1 MMENKNFVFGHK
13 KPDTDSIASAISM
26 ANLQSNIGNYS
37 ESFRLGNINR
47 ETEFALK
54 TFSVDAPELIEKVN
68 QNDSVIMVDSNEFDQ
83 SAEGIEDA
91 NIKMI
96 VDHHRL
102 NLQTTSPVFC
112 MAEPVG
118 CTSTILYKLYKQN
131 DVSITP
137 EMAGL
142 MLSAIVSDTLL
153 FKSPTSTEQDKFIAG
168 KLSDIAGLDMYDYG
182 FRMLKAG
189 TNLDGYTAKEIINT
203 DSKPFEKNGTK
214 FVISQVNSADVD
226 SVLEKQKEL
235 ERAIEDEILLNNLD
249 CYVFMVTDILNAS
262 SKAVVLGNKRDIFE
276 KAYNTKLFNNT
287 AILDGVVS
295 RKKQVL
301 PKILDAIN

>member
-1 MMENKNFVFGHK
+1 MDNKNLVFGHK

-26 ANLQSNIGNYS
+26 ANLQTNIGNYS
-37 ESFRLGNINR
+37 ESFRLGDINR

-54 TFSVDAPELIEKVN
+54 TFSVNKPEYLEKVDE
-68 QNDSVIMVDSNEFDQ
+68 NDNVIMVDSNEFPQ
-83 SAEGIEDA
+83 SAEGIEKA

-102 NLQTTSPVFC
+102 NLQTVNPVFC

-131 DVSITP
+131 EVNIAP

-182 FRMLKAG
+182 YRLLKAG

-203 DSKPFEKNGTK
+203 DSKPFDKNGVN
-214 FVISQVNSADVD
+214 FVISQINSADVD

-235 ERAIEDEILLNNLD
+235 ETAIENEILLNNLD

-262 SKAVVLGNKRDIFE
+262 SKAIVLGNRRDIFE
-276 KAYNTKLFNNT
+276 KAYNTKLFNNI
-287 AILDGVVS
+287 AVLDGVVS

-301 PKILDAIN
+301 PKIFDAIQ

>member
-1 MMENKNFVFGHK
+1 MDNMNLVFGHK

-26 ANLQSNIGNYS
+26 ANLQTNIGNYS
-37 ESFRLGNINR
+37 ESFRLGNVNR
-47 ETEFALK
+47 ETEFALN
-54 TFSVDAPELIEKVN
+54 TFSVKQPEYIEKVDEEDN
-68 QNDSVIMVDSNEFDQ
+68 VIPVYSNEFPQ
-83 SAEGIEDA
+83 SAEVIEKA

-102 NLQTTSPVFC
+102 NLQTENPIYC
-112 MAEPVG
+112 MVEPVG

-131 DVSITP
+131 EVNIAP

-182 FRMLKAG
+182 YRLLKAG

-203 DSKPFEKNGTK
+203 DSKPFNKNEIN
-214 FVISQVNSADVD
+214 FVISQINSADVD
-226 SVLEKQKEL
+226 SVFEKQKEL
-235 ERAIEDEILLNNLD
+235 ETAIENEILLNNLD

-262 SKAVVLGNKRDIFE
+262 SKAIVLGNRRDIFE

-287 AILDGVVS
+287 AVLDGVVS

-301 PKILDAIN
+301 PKILEAID

>member
-1 MMENKNFVFGHK
+1 MDNMNLVFGHK

-26 ANLQSNIGNYS
+26 ANLQTNIGSYS
-37 ESFRLGNINR
+37 ESFRLGNVNR
-47 ETEFALK
+47 ETDFALK
-54 TFSVDAPELIEKVN
+54 TFGMKEPEYLEKVTEKDN
-68 QNDSVIMVDSNEFDQ
+68 VIMVDSNEFSQ
-83 SAEGIEDA
+83 SADGIENA

-102 NLQTTSPVFC
+102 NLQTTNPVFC

-137 EMAGL
+137 EMAGI

-168 KLSDIAGLDMYDYG
+168 KLSDIAGIDMYDYG
-182 FRMLKAG
+182 YRMLKAG
-189 TNLDGYTAKEIINT
+189 TNLDGYTAEQIINT
-203 DSKPFEKNGTK
+203 DSKPFDKNGVK
-214 FVISQVNSADVD
+214 FVISQINSADVD
-226 SVLEKQKEL
+226 SVLEKQNEL
-235 ERAIEDEILLNNLD
+235 ETAIASEIVNNNLD

-262 SKAVVLGNKRDIFE
+262 SKAIVLGNKKGIFE

-287 AILDGVVS
+287 AVLDGVVS

-301 PKILDAIN
+301 PKLLEAID

>member
-1 MMENKNFVFGHK
+1 MDNMNLVFGHK

-26 ANLQSNIGNYS
+26 ANLQTNIGSYS
-37 ESFRLGNINR
+37 ESFRLGNVNR
-47 ETEFALK
+47 ETDFALK
-54 TFSVDAPELIEKVN
+54 TFGMKEPEYLEQVTEKDN
-68 QNDSVIMVDSNEFDQ
+68 VIMVDSNEFSQ
-83 SAEGIEDA
+83 SADGIENA

-102 NLQTTSPVFC
+102 NLQTTNPVFC

-137 EMAGL
+137 EMAGI

-168 KLSDIAGLDMYDYG
+168 KLSDIAGIDMYDYG
-182 FRMLKAG
+182 YRMLKAG
-189 TNLDGYTAKEIINT
+189 TNLDGYTAEQIINT
-203 DSKPFEKNGTK
+203 DSKPFDKNGVK
-214 FVISQVNSADVD
+214 FVISQINSADVD
-226 SVLEKQKEL
+226 SVLEKQNEL
-235 ERAIEDEILLNNLD
+235 ETAIASEIVNNNLD

-262 SKAVVLGNKRDIFE
+262 SKAIVLGNKKDIFE

-287 AILDGVVS
+287 AVLDGVVS

-301 PKILDAIN
+301 PKLLEAID

>member
-1 MMENKNFVFGHK
+1 MDNMNLVFGHK

-26 ANLQSNIGNYS
+26 ANLQTNIGSYS
-37 ESFRLGNINR
+37 ESFRLGNVNR
-47 ETEFALK
+47 ETDFALK
-54 TFSVDAPELIEKVN
+54 TFGMKEPEYLEQVTEKDN
-68 QNDSVIMVDSNEFDQ
+68 VIMVDSNEFSQ
-83 SAEGIEDA
+83 SAEGIENA

-102 NLQTTSPVFC
+102 NLQTTNPVFC

-137 EMAGL
+137 EMAGI

-168 KLSDIAGLDMYDYG
+168 KLSDIAGIDMYDYG
-182 FRMLKAG
+182 YRMLKAG
-189 TNLDGYTAKEIINT
+189 TNLDGYTAEQIINT
-203 DSKPFEKNGTK
+203 DSKPFDKNGVK
-214 FVISQVNSADVD
+214 FVISQINSADVD
-226 SVLEKQKEL
+226 SVLEKQNEL
-235 ERAIEDEILLNNLD
+235 ETAIASEIVNNNLD

-262 SKAVVLGNKRDIFE
+262 SKAIVLGNKKDIFE

-287 AILDGVVS
+287 AVLDGVVS

-301 PKILDAIN
+301 PKLLEAID

>member
-1 MMENKNFVFGHK
+1 MDNKNLVFGHK

-26 ANLQSNIGNYS
+26 ANLQTNIGNYS
-37 ESFRLGNINR
+37 ESFRLGNVNR

-54 TFSVDAPELIEKVN
+54 TFSVKEPEYLEKVTEDDN
-68 QNDSVIMVDSNEFDQ
+68 VIMVDSNEFPQ
-83 SAEGIEDA
+83 SADGIENA

-102 NLQTTSPVFC
+102 NLQTANPVFC

-131 DVSITP
+131 EVNIAP

-168 KLSDIAGLDMYDYG
+168 KLSDIVGLDMYDYG
-182 FRMLKAG
+182 YRLLKAG

-203 DSKPFEKNGTK
+203 DSKPFDKNGLN
-214 FVISQVNSADVD
+214 FVISQINSADVD
-226 SVLEKQKEL
+226 SVFEKQKEL
-235 ERAIEDEILLNNLD
+235 ETAIENEILLNNLD

-262 SKAVVLGNKRDIFE
+262 SKAIVLGNRRDIFE

-301 PKILDAIN
+301 PKILDAIG

>member
-1 MMENKNFVFGHK
+1 MDNKSLVFGHK

-26 ANLQSNIGNYS
+26 ANLQTNIGSYS

-54 TFSVDAPELIEKVN
+54 TFGVKEPEYLEKVN
-68 QNDSVIMVDSNEFDQ
+68 ENDNIIMVDSNEFDQ
-83 SAEGIEDA
+83 SAEGIENA

-102 NLQTTSPVFC
+102 NLQTTNPVFC
-112 MAEPVG
+112 MVEPVG

-131 DVSITP
+131 EVNITP

-153 FKSPTSTEQDKFIAG
+153 FKSPTSTDQDKFIAG
-168 KLSDIAGLDMYDYG
+168 KLSDIAGIDMYDYG
-182 FRMLKAG
+182 YRLLKAG

-203 DSKPFEKNGTK
+203 DSKPFEKSGTK
-214 FVISQVNSADVD
+214 FVISQINSADVD
-226 SVLEKQKEL
+226 SVFEKQKEL
-235 ERAIEDEILLNNLD
+235 ETAIEDEILLNNLD
-249 CYVFMVTDILNAS
+249 CYVFMVTDILKAS
-262 SKAVVLGNKRDIFE
+262 SRAIVLGNKRDVFE
-276 KAYNTKLFNNT
+276 KAYETKLFNNT

-301 PKILDAIN
+301 PRILEAIK

>member
-1 MMENKNFVFGHK
+1 MDNMNLVFGHK

-26 ANLQSNIGNYS
+26 ANLQTNIGSYS
-37 ESFRLGNINR
+37 ESFRLGNVNR
-47 ETEFALK
+47 ETDFALK
-54 TFSVDAPELIEKVN
+54 TFGMKEPEYLEQVTEKDN
-68 QNDSVIMVDSNEFDQ
+68 VIMVDSNEFSQ
-83 SAEGIEDA
+83 SADGIENA

-102 NLQTTSPVFC
+102 NLQTTNPVFC

-137 EMAGL
+137 EMAGI

-168 KLSDIAGLDMYDYG
+168 KLSDIAGIDMYDYG
-182 FRMLKAG
+182 YRMLKAG
-189 TNLDGYTAKEIINT
+189 TNLDGYTAEQIINT
-203 DSKPFEKNGTK
+203 DSKPFDKNGVK
-214 FVISQVNSADVD
+214 FVISQINSADVD
-226 SVLEKQKEL
+226 SVLEKQNEL
-235 ERAIEDEILLNNLD
+235 ENAIASEIVNNNLD

-262 SKAVVLGNKRDIFE
+262 SKAIVLGNKKDIFE

-287 AILDGVVS
+287 AVLDGVVS

-301 PKILDAIN
+301 PKLLEAID

>member
-1 MMENKNFVFGHK
+1 MDDKNLVFGHK

-26 ANLQSNIGNYS
+26 ANLQTNIGNYS
-37 ESFRLGNINR
+37 ESFRLGNVNR

-54 TFSVDAPELIEKVN
+54 TFSVKQPEFIEKVN
-68 QNDSVIMVDSNEFDQ
+68 ENDNVILVDSNEFPQ
-83 SAEGIEDA
+83 SADGIEKA

-102 NLQTTSPVFC
+102 NLQTENPIYC
-112 MAEPVG
+112 MVEPVG

-131 DVSITP
+131 EVKIVP

-168 KLSDIAGLDMYDYG
+168 KLSDIAGLDVYDYG
-182 FRMLKAG
+182 YRMLKAG
-189 TNLDGYTAKEIINT
+189 TNLDGYTASEIINT
-203 DSKPFEKNGTK
+203 DSKPFEKDGIK

-235 ERAIEDEILLNNLD
+235 ETAIENEILLNNLD

-262 SKAVVLGNKRDIFE
+262 SKAIVLGNRRDIFE

-301 PKILDAIN
+301 PKILEVIK

>member
-1 MMENKNFVFGHK
+1 MDDKNLVFGHK

-26 ANLQSNIGNYS
+26 ANLQTNIGNYS
-37 ESFRLGNINR
+37 ESFRLGNVNR

-54 TFSVDAPELIEKVN
+54 TFSVKQPEYIEKVYEEDN
-68 QNDSVIMVDSNEFDQ
+68 VILVDSNEFPQ
-83 SAEGIEDA
+83 SAEGIEKA

-102 NLQTTSPVFC
+102 NLQTENPIYC
-112 MAEPVG
+112 MVEPVG

-131 DVSITP
+131 EVNIAP

-182 FRMLKAG
+182 YRMLKAG
-189 TNLDGYTAKEIINT
+189 TNLDGYTASEIINT
-203 DSKPFEKNGTK
+203 DSKPFEKDGIK

-235 ERAIEDEILLNNLD
+235 ETAIENEILLNNLD

-262 SKAVVLGNKRDIFE
+262 SKAIVLGNRKDVFE

-301 PKILDAIN
+301 PKMLEVIK

>member
-1 MMENKNFVFGHK
+1 MDNKSLVFGHK

-26 ANLQSNIGNYS
+26 ANLQTNIGSYS

-54 TFSVDAPELIEKVN
+54 TFGVKEPEYLEKVN
-68 QNDSVIMVDSNEFDQ
+68 ENDNIIMVDSNEFDQ
-83 SAEGIEDA
+83 SAEGIENA

-102 NLQTTSPVFC
+102 NLQTTNPVFC
-112 MAEPVG
+112 MVEPVG

-131 DVSITP
+131 EVNIAP

-153 FKSPTSTEQDKFIAG
+153 FKSPTSTDQDKFIAG
-168 KLSDIAGLDMYDYG
+168 KLSDIAGIDMYDYG
-182 FRMLKAG
+182 YRLLKAG

-214 FVISQVNSADVD
+214 FVISQINSADAD
-226 SVLEKQKEL
+226 SVFEKQKEL
-235 ERAIEDEILLNNLD
+235 ETAIEDEILLNNLD
-249 CYVFMVTDILNAS
+249 CYVFMVTDILKAS
-262 SKAVVLGNKRDIFE
+262 SRAIVLGNKRDVFE
-276 KAYNTKLFNNT
+276 KAYETKLFNNT

-301 PKILDAIN
+301 PRILEAIK

>member
-1 MMENKNFVFGHK
+1 MDNKNLVFGHK

-26 ANLQSNIGNYS
+26 ANLQTNIGNYS
-37 ESFRLGNINR
+37 ESFRLGNVNR

-54 TFSVDAPELIEKVN
+54 TFSVKEPEYLEKVTE
-68 QNDSVIMVDSNEFDQ
+68 NDNVIMVDSNEFPQ
-83 SAEGIEDA
+83 SADGIENA

-102 NLQTTSPVFC
+102 NLQTANPVFC

-131 DVSITP
+131 EVNIAP

-182 FRMLKAG
+182 YRLLKAG

-203 DSKPFEKNGTK
+203 DSKPFDKNGLH
-214 FVISQVNSADVD
+214 FVISQINSADVD
-226 SVLEKQKEL
+226 SVFEKQKEL
-235 ERAIEDEILLNNLD
+235 ETAIENEILLNNLD

-262 SKAVVLGNKRDIFE
+262 SKAIVLGNRRDIFE

-301 PKILDAIN
+301 PKMLDAIQ

>member
-1 MMENKNFVFGHK
+1 MDNKNLVFGHK

-26 ANLQSNIGNYS
+26 ANLQTNIGNYS
-37 ESFRLGNINR
+37 ESYRLGNVNR

-54 TFSVDAPELIEKVN
+54 TFSIKEPEYLEKVTE
-68 QNDSVIMVDSNEFDQ
+68 NDNVIMVDSNEFAQ
-83 SAEGIEDA
+83 SAEGIENA

-102 NLQTTSPVFC
+102 NLQTTNPVFC

-131 DVSITP
+131 DVSVTP

-182 FRMLKAG
+182 YRLLKAG

-226 SVLEKQKEL
+226 SVFEKQKEL
-235 ERAIEDEILLNNLD
+235 ETAIENEILLNNLD

-262 SKAVVLGNKRDIFE
+262 SRALVLGNRRDIFE
-276 KAYNTKLFNNT
+276 KAYNTKLCNNT
-287 AILDGVVS
+287 AILEGVVS

-301 PKILDAIN
+301 PKVLDAIQ

>member
-1 MMENKNFVFGHK
+1 MDNKNLVFGHK

-26 ANLQSNIGNYS
+26 ANLQTNIGSYS
-37 ESFRLGNINR
+37 ESFRLGNVNR

-54 TFSVDAPELIEKVN
+54 TFSVKEPEYLEKVN
-68 QNDSVIMVDSNEFDQ
+68 ENDNVIMVDSNEFTQ
-83 SAEGIEDA
+83 SAEGIENA

-102 NLQTTSPVFC
+102 NLQTTNPVFC

-131 DVSITP
+131 DVDISP
-137 EMAGL
+137 EMAGI

-168 KLSDIAGLDMYDYG
+168 KLSDIAGIDMYDYG
-182 FRMLKAG
+182 YRLLKAG
-189 TNLDGYTAKEIINT
+189 TNLDGYTAQEIINT

-214 FVISQVNSADVD
+214 FVISQINSADVD
-226 SVLEKQKEL
+226 SVFEKQKEL
-235 ERAIEDEILLNNLD
+235 ETAIENEILLNNVD

-262 SKAVVLGNKRDIFE
+262 SKAIVLGNKRDVFE

-287 AILDGVVS
+287 AMLDGVVS

-301 PKILDAIN
+301 PKILDAIK

>member
-1 MMENKNFVFGHK
+1 MDNMNLVFGHK

-26 ANLQSNIGNYS
+26 ANLQTNIGSYS
-37 ESFRLGNINR
+37 ESFRLGNVNR
-47 ETEFALK
+47 ETDFALK
-54 TFSVDAPELIEKVN
+54 TFGMKEPEYLEKVTEKDN
-68 QNDSVIMVDSNEFDQ
+68 VIMVDSNEFSQ
-83 SAEGIEDA
+83 SADGIENA

-102 NLQTTSPVFC
+102 NLQTTNPVFC

-137 EMAGL
+137 EMAGI

-168 KLSDIAGLDMYDYG
+168 KLSDIAGIDMYDYG
-182 FRMLKAG
+182 YRMLKAG
-189 TNLDGYTAKEIINT
+189 TNLDGYTAEQIINT
-203 DSKPFEKNGTK
+203 DSKPFDKNGVK
-214 FVISQVNSADVD
+214 FVISQINSADVD
-226 SVLEKQKEL
+226 SVLEKQNEL
-235 ERAIEDEILLNNLD
+235 ETAIASEIVNNNLD

-262 SKAVVLGNKRDIFE
+262 SKAIVLGNKKDIFE

-287 AILDGVVS
+287 AVLDGVVS

-301 PKILDAIN
+301 PKLLEAID

>member
-1 MMENKNFVFGHK
+1 MENKNFVFGHK

-26 ANLQSNIGNYS
+26 ANLQTNMGSYS
-37 ESFRLGNINR
+37 ESYRLGNVNR
-47 ETEFALK
+47 ETEYALK
-54 TFSVDAPELIEKVN
+54 TFSVKQPELLEHVN
-68 QNDSVIMVDSNEFDQ
+68 ENDNVIMVDSNEFDQ
-83 SAEGIEDA
+83 SVDGIENA

-102 NLQTTSPVFC
+102 NLQTTNPVFC

-131 DVSITP
+131 DVKITP

-153 FKSPTSTEQDKFIAG
+153 FKSPTCTDQDTFIAG

-182 FRMLKAG
+182 YKLLKAG
-189 TNLDGYTAKEIINT
+189 TNLDGYTAEEIINT
-203 DSKPFEKNGTK
+203 DSKPFEKNGIK

-226 SVLEKQKEL
+226 SVFEKQKEL
-235 ERAIEDEILLNNLD
+235 ETAIENEILLNNLD
-249 CYVFMVTDILNAS
+249 CYIFMVTDILKAS
-262 SKAVVLGNKRDIFE
+262 SRVITLGNRRDVFE
-276 KAYNTKLFNNT
+276 KAYNTKLCNNT

-301 PKILDAIN
+301 PKVLDAIN

>member
-1 MMENKNFVFGHK
+1 MDNMNLVFGHK

-26 ANLQSNIGNYS
+26 ANLQTNIGSYS
-37 ESFRLGNINR
+37 ESFRLGNVNR
-47 ETEFALK
+47 ETDFALK
-54 TFSVDAPELIEKVN
+54 TFGMKEPEYLDKVTEKDN
-68 QNDSVIMVDSNEFDQ
+68 VIMVDSNEFSQ
-83 SAEGIEDA
+83 SADGIENA

-102 NLQTTSPVFC
+102 NLQTTNPVFC

-131 DVSITP
+131 DVNITP
-137 EMAGL
+137 EMAGI

-168 KLSDIAGLDMYDYG
+168 KLSDIAGIDMYDYG
-182 FRMLKAG
+182 YRMLKAG
-189 TNLDGYTAKEIINT
+189 TNLDGYTAEQIINT
-203 DSKPFEKNGTK
+203 DSKPFDKNGVK
-214 FVISQVNSADVD
+214 FVISQINSADVD
-226 SVLEKQKEL
+226 SVLEKQNEL
-235 ERAIEDEILLNNLD
+235 ETAIASEIVNNNLD

-262 SKAVVLGNKRDIFE
+262 SKAIVLGNKKDIFE

-287 AILDGVVS
+287 AVLDVVVS

-301 PKILDAIN
+301 PKILEAID

>member
-1 MMENKNFVFGHK
+1 MDNKNLVFGHK

-26 ANLQSNIGNYS
+26 ANLQTNIGNYS
-37 ESFRLGNINR
+37 ESFRLGNVNR

-54 TFSVDAPELIEKVN
+54 TFSVKEPEYLEKVN
-68 QNDSVIMVDSNEFDQ
+68 ENDNIIMVDSNEFPQ
-83 SAEGIEDA
+83 SAEGIEKA

-102 NLQTTSPVFC
+102 NLQTENPVYC
-112 MAEPVG
+112 MVEPVG

-131 DVSITP
+131 EVNIAP

-182 FRMLKAG
+182 YRMLKAG
-189 TNLDGYTAKEIINT
+189 TNLDGYTAEEIINT
-203 DSKPFEKNGTK
+203 DSKPFDKNGIK

-235 ERAIEDEILLNNLD
+235 ETAIENEILLNNLD

-262 SKAVVLGNKRDIFE
+262 SKAIVLGNRRDIFE

-301 PKILDAIN
+301 PKILDAIQ

>member
-1 MMENKNFVFGHK
+1 MDNKNLVFGHK

-26 ANLQSNIGNYS
+26 ANLQTNIGSYS
-37 ESFRLGNINR
+37 ESFRLGDINR
-47 ETEFALK
+47 ETSFALK
-54 TFSVDAPELIEKVN
+54 TFSVKEPEYLEKVN
-68 QNDSVIMVDSNEFDQ
+68 ENDNVIMVDSNEFTQ
-83 SAEGIEDA
+83 SAEGIENA

-102 NLQTTSPVFC
+102 NLQTTNPVFC

-131 DVSITP
+131 DVSVTP

-168 KLSDIAGLDMYDYG
+168 KLSDIAGIDMYDYG
-182 FRMLKAG
+182 YRLLKAG
-189 TNLDGYTAKEIINT
+189 TNLDGYTAEQIINT
-203 DSKPFEKNGTK
+203 DSKPFEKDGIK
-214 FVISQVNSADVD
+214 FVISQINSADVD
-226 SVLEKQKEL
+226 SVFEKQKEL
-235 ERAIEDEILLNNLD
+235 ETAIENEILLNNLD

-262 SKAVVLGNKRDIFE
+262 SKAIVLGNRRDIFE

-287 AILDGVVS
+287 AIMDGVVS

>member
-1 MMENKNFVFGHK
+1 MDNKNLVFGHK

-26 ANLQSNIGNYS
+26 ANLQTNIGNYS
-37 ESFRLGNINR
+37 ESFRLGNVNR

-54 TFSVDAPELIEKVN
+54 TFSVNEPKYLEKVDEKDN
-68 QNDSVIMVDSNEFDQ
+68 IIMVDSNEFPQ
-83 SAEGIEDA
+83 SADGIEKA

-102 NLQTTSPVFC
+102 NLQTENPVYC
-112 MAEPVG
+112 MVEPVG

-131 DVSITP
+131 EVKIAP

-182 FRMLKAG
+182 YRMLKAG
-189 TNLDGYTAKEIINT
+189 TNLDGYTAEEIINT
-203 DSKPFEKNGTK
+203 DSKPFDKNGMK

-235 ERAIEDEILLNNLD
+235 ETAIENEILLNNLD

-262 SKAVVLGNKRDIFE
+262 SKAIVLGNRRDVFE

-287 AILDGVVS
+287 AILEGVVS

-301 PKILDAIN
+301 PKMLDAIQ

>member
-1 MMENKNFVFGHK
+1 MDNKNLVFGHRN
-13 KPDTDSIASAISM
+13 PDTDSIVSAISM
-26 ANLQSNIGNYS
+26 ANLQTNIGNYS
-37 ESFRLGNINR
+37 EGFRLGKVNR

-54 TFSVDAPELIEKVN
+54 TFSVKEPEYIEKVDEKDN
-68 QNDSVIMVDSNEFDQ
+68 VIMVDSNEFPQ
-83 SAEGIEDA
+83 SAEGIEKA

-102 NLQTTSPVFC
+102 DLKTESAVFC
-112 MAEPVG
+112 MVEPVG

-131 DVSITP
+131 EVKIAP

-182 FRMLKAG
+182 YRMLKAG

-203 DSKPFEKNGTK
+203 DSKPYNKNGINI
-214 FVISQVNSADVD
+214 VISQVNSADVD

-235 ERAIEDEILLNNLD
+235 ETAIENEILLNNID
-249 CYVFMVTDILNAS
+249 CYAFMITDILNS
-262 SKAVVLGNKRDIFE
+262 NTKVLVLGNRRDIVE

-287 AILDGVVS
+287 AVLNGVVS
-295 RKKQVL
+295 RKKQLL
-301 PKILDAIN
+301 PKMLDAIN

>member
-1 MMENKNFVFGHK
+1 MDNMNLVFGHK

-26 ANLQSNIGNYS
+26 ANLQTNIGSYS
-37 ESFRLGNINR
+37 ESFRLGNVNR
-47 ETEFALK
+47 ETDFALK
-54 TFSVDAPELIEKVN
+54 TFGMKEPEYLEKVTEKDN
-68 QNDSVIMVDSNEFDQ
+68 VIMVDSNEFSQ
-83 SAEGIEDA
+83 SADGIENA

-102 NLQTTSPVFC
+102 NLQTTNPVFC

-131 DVSITP
+131 DVNITP
-137 EMAGL
+137 EMAGI

-168 KLSDIAGLDMYDYG
+168 KLSDIAGIDMYDYG
-182 FRMLKAG
+182 YRMLKAG
-189 TNLDGYTAKEIINT
+189 TNLDGYTAEQIINT
-203 DSKPFEKNGTK
+203 DSKPFDKNGVK
-214 FVISQVNSADVD
+214 FVISQINSADVD
-226 SVLEKQKEL
+226 SVLEKQNEL
-235 ERAIEDEILLNNLD
+235 ETAIASEIVNNNLD

-262 SKAVVLGNKRDIFE
+262 SKAIVLGNKKDIFE

-287 AILDGVVS
+287 AVLDGVVS

-301 PKILDAIN
+301 PKILEVID